1 MAAKSKRASPAP
13 SSDVTGPSTRAQD
26 ESGMYLR
33 ASRYREELAE
43 EARTLRRAGKI
54 RAARGVESR
63 VQQVEQLLGA
73 LEGEGRGRH
82 VGTAAKSNIT
92 Q

>member
-1 MAAKSKRASPAP
+1 MTASTKR
-13 SSDVTGPSTRAQD
+13 T
-26 ESGMYLR
+26 SGTFLR

-54 RAARGVESR
+54 RAAKGVESR

-73 LEGEGRGRH
+73 LEHEEGVEGMAVRNSPPPGST
-82 VGTAAKSNIT
+82 G
-92 Q
+92 